1 MSMKRRKPQNP
12 SLRFQTSLDTSHL
25 TKKEPE
31 RALLRP
37 APKKGGRNTYGRI
50 TVRHRGGGHKKKYR
64 VIDFKRS
71 ERDVTGTV
79 KAIEY
84 DPNRNVDIALIA
96 YLNGA
101 KRYILRPESLHVGD
115 QVMAGENVEIR
126 TGNAMPLYSIPVGFT
141 VHNVEI
147 TPNSGGTFARS
158 AGSSIQLV
166 AKEGEYATL
175 KMPSGEVRM
184 VHQNCWATIGTL
196 GNAQYKNITWG
207 KAGRKRYLGFRPTVR
222 GMVMNPID
230 HPHGGGE
237 ARSKSNT
244 HPVSPW
250 GKGAKGTKTR
260 KRKSSL
266 IIRRRNA

>member
-1 MSMKRRKPQNP
+1 
-12 SLRFQTSLDTSHL
+12 L
-25 TKKEPE
+25 
-31 RALLRP
+31 
-37 APKKGGRNTYGRI
+37 PKKGGRNTYGRI
-50 TVRHRGGGHKKKYR
+50 TVRHHGGGHPKKYR
-64 VIDFKRS
+64 IIDFKRG
-71 ERDVTGTV
+71 EREIPGTV

-84 DPNRNVDIALIA
+84 DPNRNVDIALVA
-96 YLNGA
+96 YDNGA
-101 KRYILRPESLHVGD
+101 KRYILLPDGVKVGD
-115 QVMAGENVEIR
+115 QVISGENVEVR
-126 TGNAMPLYSIPVGFT
+126 VGNAMPLRNIPIGFT

-147 TPNSGGTFARS
+147 SPNSGGTFARS
-158 AGSSIQLV
+158 AGSAIQIV

-184 VHQNCWATIGTL
+184 VHQNCWATIGSL
-196 GNAQYKNITWG
+196 SNAQHKNIVLG
-207 KAGRKRYLGFRPTVR
+207 KAGRKRHLGVRPTVR

-237 ARSKSNT
+237 ARSKSNK

-266 IIRRRNA
+266 IIRRRN